1 MLPKPISFQRMG
13 NGNVRLL
20 LRIMSIQL
28 VSKVGFKNVNKDNV
42 RLEGVTVCL
51 KRGFSNQ
58 VSSFK

>member
-42 RLEGVTVCL
+42 RLEGVTVWL